1 MDGPKLLFIMNEFL
15 DEDAWNAYSCIYY
28 QVADAQMT
36 LLTFFFINEGF
47 SCMCGQHHVFRH
59 LEATG
64 VWDW

>member
-36 LLTFFFINEGF
+36 LLTFFSSMKDF
-47 SCMCGQHHVFRH
+47 HVCVDNTMSSAILKLPVF
-59 LEATG
+59 
-64 VWDW
+64 